1 MYFIEFLERMM
12 SFTHLIYPS
21 KGLDNDNNN
30 QSFEPGQPGSMSME
44 NLINN
49 FPAFSKFKFP
59 SFGAL
64 KSLFIEKY
72 NEATWKNVHKFLLT
86 SCYKFN
92 TAEFFM
98 AVQCILLIYFPG
110 MALGIVYQYYE
121 LDQQTQ
127 QLLEKQDQ
135 DEDIYQVILQEMQQP
150 QQQQMQSRSYIKQQL
165 EEQSLH
171 PQCSQSMPQSSQ
183 MIQFVQLIQRF
194 IEQLIQTPQSML
206 YQIQYE
212 QDIQY
217 INQTIREQ
225 MQQSDEC
232 YFQQSQYYQNQN
244 QFRYQEKEEMQNQD
258 IQDIFKQC
266 SIKQYHQQDRSE
278 VIIVIIQ
285 QNFQVQQA
293 TTNSTQSNENG
304 GVNVNIM
311 VIRVKLPGEGRQI
324 VKF

>member
-49 FPAFSKFKFP
+49 FPAFSNFKIP
-59 SFGAL
+59 SFGTI

-135 DEDIYQVILQEMQQP
+135 DEDIYQIILQEMQQP
-150 QQQQMQSRSYIKQQL
+150 QQQQIQSQSYIKQQL

-171 PQCSQSMPQSSQ
+171 QQGSQSMSQSSQ
-183 MIQFVQLIQRF
+183 MMQFVQFIQRF

-212 QDIQY
+212 QDCQ
-217 INQTIREQ
+217 
-225 MQQSDEC
+225 C

-244 QFRYQEKEEMQNQD
+244 QCRYQEKEEMQNQD

-266 SIKQYHQQDRSE
+266 SIKQYHQQDQSE

-285 QNFQVQQA
+285 QNLQVNANQA
-293 TTNSTQSNENG
+293 TTNSTQNNENG

-311 VIRVKLPGEGRQI
+311 VIRIKLPGEGRQI